1 MSTIAER
8 RGNEIDPRVVVA
20 AIAAVV
26 AVSAIGGLAT
36 DTDSG
41 WYQALDRP
49 SFQPAGATFGIVWT
63 TLYALIAISI
73 SICVSR
79 AEGPARRELIGLWV
93 VNLLLNVGWT
103 WIFFQAESPLGAGI
117 EILVLLA
124 TTLVLIAR
132 SRPWSR
138 VGALLLVPY
147 ALWISFATVL
157 TWTIEFTN

>member
-1 MSTIAER
+1 MPLQFLQGRGRRCAELELLGER
-8 RGNEIDPRVVVA
+8 FAETHGLEYLGGIPLDITVRQGGDVGVPAVA
-20 AIAAVV
+20 QREPGPAA
-26 AVSAIGGLAT
+26 
-36 DTDSG
+36 
-41 WYQALDRP
+41 QAL
-49 SFQPAGATFGIVWT
+49 T
-63 TLYALIAISI
+63 AISL

-79 AEGPARRELIGLWV
+79 ADGPARRELIGLWV
-93 VNLLLNVGWT
+93 VNLLLNVGWPR
-103 WIFFQAESPLGAGI
+103 IFFQAESPLGAGI